1 MLLLMETSTAS
12 TILLSSSW
20 WKETTTTSSRQL
32 HTRRME
38 PHHLLHQQTRSQSR
52 NPRATYRS
60 NLLRKHVLWMVP
72 PYLSEFF
79 KNKTKKKKKKNRKRV
94 QTLSC
99 CWNSYQTLFTN
110 FQLVSLFEKLLMSL
124 KQKQKQ
130 KNEWSNVIFFFFFEN
145 YMLCDN
151 NQL

>member
-79 KNKTKKKKKKNRKRV
+79 KNKTKKKKKQKKGADPLMLLKFISNFIYKFSVSKLIWEVINVLKTKTKTKKRME
-94 QTLSC
+94 QC
-99 CWNSYQTLFTN
+99 N
-110 FQLVSLFEKLLMSL
+110 
-124 KQKQKQ
+124 
-130 KNEWSNVIFFFFFEN
+130 FFFFFLEN

>member
-52 NPRATYRS
+52 NPRATYKSTR
-60 NLLRKHVLWMVP
+60 LRQHVLWMVP

-79 KNKTKKKKKKNRKRV
+79 TNKTKDKNKKNKKRV
-94 QTLSC
+94 QTLWC
-99 CWNSYQTLFTN
+99 CWNSCQTLFTN
-110 FQLVSLFEKLLMSL
+110 YFQLVSLFEKLLMSL

-130 KNEWSNVIFFFFFEN
+130 KKEEEEWSDVIFFFSFFF
-145 YMLCDN
+145 
-151 NQL
+151 